1 VDQGAVSSAACTAEL
16 PSLVAAIDAGE
27 IGVKPSPAP
36 LEDVERV
43 WLRSEVPGARTVLVP
58 ADRRP
63 CGRVGFLRDTRR
75 LSRVRRL
82 IEIGYVR

>member
-43 WLRSEVPGARTVLVP
+43 WLRSEVPGARTVRRSALNESPCWCPQTAARAGELGSFATP
-58 ADRRP
+58 AD
-63 CGRVGFLRDTRR
+63 
-75 LSRVRRL
+75 
-82 IEIGYVR
+82 